1 MHDTAYET
9 GKLFFEM
16 YGHPGQTIVENG
28 SYNVNGTLRDFCPDG
43 ATYLG
48 LDFSKGPGVDIFIE
62 EGKPIPLRDEFADIV
77 VSSSALEH
85 DCFFWETFLEMARVL
100 KPGGA
105 LYVNA
110 PSNGSFHR
118 YPIDCW
124 RFYPD
129 SGRALVALARRR
141 GYAFTLVE
149 SFTAERKSDH
159 WNDFVAIFV
168 KAEASS
174 LPEPRFL
181 SDAVPCTNVIRMGV
195 EEIGRLREA
204 SEDMSLIAN
213 LRAANRDLEATLAE
227 EKAQAQK
234 RAETLE
240 AEHLAQIAA
249 RDDMIARL
257 QERVEALER
266 SEETADGS

>member
-1 MHDTAYET
+1 MHDTAYEI
-9 GKLFFEM
+9 GKLFFDA
-16 YGHPGQTIVENG
+16 YGRAGQTILENG
-28 SYNVNGTLRDFCPDG
+28 SYNVNGTLRDFCPEG

-48 LDFSKGPGVDIFIE
+48 LDLSKGPGVDIFIE

-77 VSSSALEH
+77 VSSSVLEH

-100 KPGGA
+100 KPGGV
-105 LYVNA
+105 LYINA

-129 SGRALVALARRR
+129 SGKALEALARRR
-141 GYAFTLVE
+141 GYPFALIE
-149 SFTAERKSDH
+149 SFTAERKGDQ

-168 KAEASS
+168 KAEETG
-174 LPEPRFL
+174 LPAPRFL
-181 SDAVPCTNVIRMGV
+181 SDAVPCCNVARMGV
-195 EEIGRLREA
+195 EEIGRLREP
-204 SEDMSLIAN
+204 SEDMILIAQ
-213 LRAANRDLEATLAE
+213 LREANCDLEAALAE

-249 RDDMIARL
+249 KDGIIARL
-257 QERVEALER
+257 QQRVGALER